1 MERTKSQII
10 SKMIPPISS
19 TIVHLEDSPIL
30 TKILLGELE
39 EQKETIPPT
48 NHVMQ
53 LTLNE
58 IETTGDESL
67 EWKRVL
73 KDKIDKEEYVEI
85 NEHDL
90 EKQLHNL

>member
-1 MERTKSQII
+1 
-10 SKMIPPISS
+10 MIPPISS
-19 TIVHLEDSPIL
+19 TIVYLEDNLIL
-30 TKILLGELE
+30 TKILLGEWE
-39 EQKETIPPT
+39 EKKATTPPT

-58 IETTGDESL
+58 IEATGDESL
-67 EWKRVL
+67 EWKSL
-73 KDKIDKEEYVEI
+73 LEDKIDKEEYVEI

>member
-1 MERTKSQII
+1 
-10 SKMIPPISS
+10 MIPPISS
-19 TIVHLEDSPIL
+19 TIVYLEDNLIL
-30 TKILLGELE
+30 TKILLGEWE
-39 EQKETIPPT
+39 EQKARTPPT

-58 IETTGDESL
+58 IEVTRDESL
-67 EWKRVL
+67 EWKSL
-73 KDKIDKEEYVEI
+73 LEHNIDKEEYVEI

>member
-1 MERTKSQII
+1 
-10 SKMIPPISS
+10 MIPPISS
-19 TIVHLEDSPIL
+19 TIVYLEDNLIL
-30 TKILLGELE
+30 TKILLGEWE
-39 EQKETIPPT
+39 EQKATTPPT

-58 IETTGDESL
+58 IEATGDESL
-67 EWKRVL
+67 EWKSL
-73 KDKIDKEEYVEI
+73 LEDKIDKEEYVEI